1 MPQLHAWLH
10 SEGLCMASWVYRAF
24 YEPEFTPLVNSPHL
38 KRLKLLPDAE
48 RHAAVEL
55 FRGDIAMHS
64 LVACR
69 DDRPAENYQ
78 VSFDGQAWKG

>member
-1 MPQLHAWLH
+1 MLGCIAKACAW
-10 SEGLCMASWVYRAF
+10 RAGSTV
-24 YEPEFTPLVNSPHL
+24 PSMSPSSRHWLTRLPHL